1 VTNDL
6 RGNSGVADP
15 YLVAPDR
22 HTEAMLITCEEMRR
36 AEEEA
41 FARGVRAEDLME
53 DAGRGVAEIVR
64 QFHGTAGR
72 CIVFCGKGHNAGDAL
87 VAARYLASWGW
98 VIDVRFAFS
107 AAKLAPLTARKLDQ
121 LGETRRDIPAGNS
134 KVVLD
139 GLLGIGGKGTPRRE
153 IARAIQSINRLRQED
168 GAWVLAIDIP
178 SGLDAATGSPASI
191 CVTADLTATIAAA
204 KECLVAD
211 AATDVVGRL
220 AVIELE
226 ELPQPESAKWRLANP
241 RSIQAWL
248 PPRSFDLHKGDCGR
262 VGIIAGSR
270 GFTGAARLCSAAALR
285 AGSGLITLL
294 SKSDC
299 SDVLAASCVPEV
311 MVRTV
316 MSYREALDLRFDAL
330 AIGPGL
336 GSGFAAEILSIIEQA
351 EQPVVVDADAI
362 NVLSQDVRLLKRCAG
377 PRLLTPHP
385 GEMERLF
392 PCEGRARRQW
402 LDDFLSKYPI
412 ALLLKGARTLIGDA
426 DGARFINSSGNPGMA
441 SGGMGDVLTGVCAA
455 LCAQVTGRSL
465 LESAVLGAW
474 ICGRAAECAVFSGHD
489 SPESLSASSV
499 LDNLGRAF
507 RSLRA
512 GEY

>member
-1 VTNDL
+1 M
-6 RGNSGVADP
+6 
-15 YLVAPDR
+15 LV
-22 HTEAMLITCEEMRR
+22 TCEEMRR
-36 AEEEA
+36 AEKAA
-41 FARGVRAEDLME
+41 FARGVQAEDLME

-64 QFHGTAGR
+64 QFHSLPGR

-98 VIDVRFAFS
+98 LIEVRFAFS
-107 AAKLAPLTARKLDQ
+107 AATLAPLTARKLDQ
-121 LGETRRDIPAGNS
+121 LSEPRRDVPAGKS
-134 KVVLD
+134 TVVLD
-139 GLLGIGGKGTPRRE
+139 GLLGIGAKGEPRGE
-153 IARAIQSINRLRQED
+153 MARAIESINRLRQEQ

-178 SGLDAATGSPASI
+178 SGLDGVTGAPASV
-191 CVTADLTATIAAA
+191 CVRADMTATIAVA
-204 KECLVAD
+204 KDCLVAD

-220 AVIELE
+220 AVIELK
-226 ELPQPESAKWRLANP
+226 ELPPPESARWHLATS

-248 PPRSFDLHKGDCGR
+248 PPRSFDVHKGDFGR
-262 VGIIAGSR
+262 VGILAGSR

-294 SKSDC
+294 SKSDS

-311 MVRTV
+311 MVKTV
-316 MSYREALDLRFDAL
+316 MSYREVLDLRFDAL

-336 GSGFAAEILSIIEQA
+336 GAGFAAEILCIIEHA
-351 EQPVVVDADAI
+351 EQPVVIDADAI
-362 NVLSQDVRLLKRCAG
+362 NVLSQDVRLLKHCAG

-392 PCEGRARRQW
+392 PREGRDRRQW
-402 LDDFLSKYPI
+402 LDDFLSKYPV

-455 LCAQVTGRSL
+455 LCSQVTSRKL
-465 LESAVLGAW
+465 LQSAVVGAW
-474 ICGRAAECAVFSGHD
+474 VCGRAAECAIFSGQD

-499 LDNLGRAF
+499 LDNLGSAF

>member
-1 VTNDL
+1 
-6 RGNSGVADP
+6 
-15 YLVAPDR
+15 
-22 HTEAMLITCEEMRR
+22 MLITCEEMRR
-36 AEEEA
+36 AEKAA
-41 FARGVRAEDLME
+41 FARGVQAEDLME
-53 DAGRGVAEIVR
+53 EAGRGVAEIVR
-64 QFHGTAGR
+64 QFHSVPGL

-87 VAARYLASWGW
+87 VVARYLASWGW

-107 AAKLAPLTARKLDQ
+107 AATLAPLTARKLDQ
-121 LGETRRDIPAGNS
+121 LAETGRGLPTGNAT
-134 KVVLD
+134 VVLD
-139 GLLGIGGKGTPRRE
+139 GLLGIGTKGEPRGE
-153 IARAIQSINRLRQED
+153 IALAIQSINRLRQEH

-178 SGLDAATGSPASI
+178 SGLDGATGVPASV
-191 CVTADLTATIAAA
+191 CVRADLTATIAVA
-204 KECLVAD
+204 KDCLVAD
-211 AATDVVGRL
+211 AATDIVGRL
-220 AVIELE
+220 AVIELK
-226 ELPQPESAKWRLANP
+226 ELPQPESASWHLATSK
-241 RSIQAWL
+241 SIQAWL

-311 MVRTV
+311 MVKTV
-316 MSYREALDLRFDAL
+316 MSYREILDLRFDSL

-336 GSGFAAEILSIIEQA
+336 GSAFAAEILSIIEHA

-362 NVLSQDVRLLKRCAG
+362 NVLSQDVRLLKHCAG

-392 PCEGRARRQW
+392 PREGRERRKW
-402 LDDFLSKYPI
+402 LDDFLSEYPI
-412 ALLLKGARTLIGDA
+412 TLLLKGARTLIGDA
-426 DGARFINSSGNPGMA
+426 EDARFINSTGNPGMA

-455 LCAQVTGRSL
+455 LCAQVTSRNL
-465 LESAVLGAW
+465 LQSAVVGAW
-474 ICGRAAECAVFSGHD
+474 VCGRAAECAVFSGQD
-489 SPESLSASSV
+489 SPESLCATSV
-499 LDNLGRAF
+499 LDNLGPAF

-512 GEY
+512 GEF

>member
-1 VTNDL
+1 
-6 RGNSGVADP
+6 
-15 YLVAPDR
+15 
-22 HTEAMLITCEEMRR
+22 MLITCEEMRR
-36 AEEEA
+36 AEEAA
-41 FARGVRAEDLME
+41 FARGVQAEDLME
-53 DAGRGVAEIVR
+53 DAGRGIAEIVR
-64 QFHGTAGR
+64 QFHGVPGL

-87 VAARYLASWGW
+87 VAARYLAGWGW

-107 AAKLAPLTARKLDQ
+107 AASLAPLTARKLEQ
-121 LGETRRDIPAGNS
+121 LGETRRDLPTGNS
-134 KVVLD
+134 TVILD
-139 GLLGIGGKGTPRRE
+139 GLLGIGAKGEPHGE
-153 IARAIQSINRLRQED
+153 IARAIRSINRLRDES

-178 SGLDAATGSPASI
+178 SGLDGISGVPASV
-191 CVTADLTATIAAA
+191 CVRADLTATIAVA
-204 KECLVAD
+204 KDCLVTD

-220 AVIELE
+220 AVIGLE
-226 ELPQPESAKWRLANP
+226 ELPPPESARWHLVTP
-241 RSIQAWL
+241 RAMQAWL

-270 GFTGAARLCSAAALR
+270 GFTGAARLCSAAAVR

-294 SKSDC
+294 AKSDC

-311 MVRTV
+311 MVKTI
-316 MSYREALDLRFDAL
+316 MSYREVLDIRFDSL

-336 GSGFAAEILSIIEQA
+336 GLGFAAEILSIIEHA

-392 PCEGRARRQW
+392 PPEGRDRRKW
-402 LDDFLSKYPI
+402 LDDFLSEYPVT
-412 ALLLKGARTLIGDA
+412 LLLKGARTLIGDA
-426 DGARFINSSGNPGMA
+426 HDARFINSSGNPGMA

-455 LCAQVTGRSL
+455 LCPQVTSRNL
-465 LESAVLGAW
+465 LQSAVVGAW
-474 ICGRAAECAVFSGHD
+474 VCGRAAECAIFGGQE
-489 SPESLSASSV
+489 SPESLCATSV
-499 LDNLGRAF
+499 LDNLGPAF
-507 RSLRA
+507 GSLRA